1 MPLARILSV
10 DDNPHLNE
18 VNQAVLMR
26 AGYEVSLAGSSTDA
40 LHQLT
45 AATFDLIITDLFLPD
60 TNAADYLATM
70 KLLAP
75 GTPILLVSGVQD
87 PPEEILQQVDGFV
100 MKAYSPSAL
109 KDMVQRLLNREKV
122 RKIC

>member
-18 VNQAVLMR
+18 MNQEVLMR
-26 AGYEVSLAGSSTDA
+26 AGYEVSLACSSTDA

-45 AATFDLIITDLFLPD
+45 AAIFDLIVTDLFLPN
-60 TNAADYLATM
+60 TNPADYLATM

-75 GTPILLVSGVQD
+75 GTPILLVSGEQN
-87 PPEEILQQVDGFV
+87 PPEEILKKVDGFV
-100 MKAYSPSAL
+100 MKAYSPTAL
-109 KDMVQRLLNREKV
+109 KDMVQRLLNRDNV